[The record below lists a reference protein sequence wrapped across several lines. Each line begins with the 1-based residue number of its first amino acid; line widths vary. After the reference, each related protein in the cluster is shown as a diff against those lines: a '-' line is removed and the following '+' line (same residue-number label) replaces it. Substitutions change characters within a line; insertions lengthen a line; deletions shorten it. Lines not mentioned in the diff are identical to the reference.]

1 MEIGEYFIIF
11 YKQKHFIAHSTQI
24 NKLNTALLLCSRLNY
39 VCIVPSNMKQHTS
52 FLLLLG
58 RKLFTHQ
65 AEDFKEFIPVNSA
78 RSVN

>member
-1 MEIGEYFIIF
+1 M
-11 YKQKHFIAHSTQI
+11 
-24 NKLNTALLLCSRLNY
+24 LCSSLKHL
-39 VCIVPSNMKQHTS
+39 CIVSVNMKQHTY

-65 AEDFKEFIPVNSA
+65 AEAFKEFIPVNSA